1 MSLTRIRKP
10 IKNSFHLEI
19 GYFENSLPLV
29 KSSGL
34 TKILGELLKQSFGKV
49 LGLEA
54 HC

>member
-1 MSLTRIRKP
+1 MSLTRIRNLEK
-10 IKNSFHLEI
+10 SFQLEI
-19 GYFENSLPLV
+19 GNFEKSLPLV

-34 TKILGELLKQSFGKV
+34 TKILGELLKQSSGKV